1 MNEWTI
7 FNDSLCVRP
16 LNEQTLLPADTG
28 MQGEAMPYK
37 LVSDSNVMTA
47 IILGLLLIVIA
58 LQNEKKGIIRIFRN
72 CLSTSSDRTN
82 LFDDSYSSTSNIPTI
97 LLCCASV
104 VMGGLLTYHYYS
116 YSNPDFFFSTNHTA
130 MLCIYAGV
138 FTAYLI
144 SKWIIYSFINWIFFD
159 KEKNKLW
166 IEGVFN
172 IIAAMGLILFPTVLY
187 IIFLDSEFHFSGK
200 IILTIIFISKILLFY
215 KCFRYFFRNFH
226 GVLHLILYFCTL
238 EIIPDLFLWK
248 GIELINSIL
257 ILKI

>member
-1 MNEWTI
+1 MNEWKL
-7 FNDSLCVRP
+7 FNDSLCIRP
-16 LNEQTLLPADTG
+16 VDEATTAPICNG
-28 MQGEAMPYK
+28 MQGEPMPYK
-37 LVSDSNVMTA
+37 LVSDGNVMTA
-47 IILGLLLIVIA
+47 IMLGFLLVVIA
-58 LQNEKKGIIRIFRN
+58 LQNEKNGIKRILKN
-72 CLSTSSDRTN
+72 CLSVSSDRAS
-82 LFDDSYSSTSNIPTI
+82 LFDETYNSTSNILTV
-97 LLCCASV
+97 LLCIVSSI
-104 VMGGLLTYHYYS
+104 MGGLLLYHYFS
-116 YSNPDFFFSTNHTA
+116 YSEPDFFFKANHPA
-130 MLCIYAGV
+130 MISIYVGILLV
-138 FTAYLI
+138 YLI
-144 SKWIIYSFINWIFFD
+144 VKWIVYTFVDWIFFD

-172 IIAAMGLILFPTVLY
+172 IIAAIGLILFPTALY

>member
-1 MNEWTI
+1 MYGQSI
-7 FNDSLCVRP
+7 FREIETEANGRNTFSNQPAKDKQRMLIYPGSGRSTFLLVYGELSLF
-16 LNEQTLLPADTG
+16 Q
-28 MQGEAMPYK
+28 M
-37 LVSDSNVMTA
+37 SDS
-47 IILGLLLIVIA
+47 
-58 LQNEKKGIIRIFRN
+58 KGKLTF
-72 CLSTSSDRTN
+72 SS
-82 LFDDSYSSTSNIPTI
+82 L
-97 LLCCASV
+97 
-104 VMGGLLTYHYYS
+104 YS

-166 IEGVFN
+166 IESVFN